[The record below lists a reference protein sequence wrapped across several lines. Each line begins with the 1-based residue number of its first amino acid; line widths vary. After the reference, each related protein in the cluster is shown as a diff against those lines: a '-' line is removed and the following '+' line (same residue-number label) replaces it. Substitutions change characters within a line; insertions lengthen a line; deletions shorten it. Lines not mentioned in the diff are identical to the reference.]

1 MPTIS
6 YFYGIFIR
14 MFLDDHA
21 PPHFHAIYGEFTAI
35 IDIQA
40 LEVIKG
46 DLPRRACELVLDW
59 TELHQDE
66 LMCNWDLCRQHVSP
80 HTIEPLR

>member
-1 MPTIS
+1 
-6 YFYGIFIR
+6 

-21 PPHFHAIYGEFTAI
+21 PPHFHATYGEFTAI

-40 LEVIKG
+40 LEVTKG
-46 DLPRRACELVLDW
+46 NLPRRARELVLDW

-66 LMCNWDLCRQHVSP
+66 LLRNWELCQQHESP
-80 HTIEPLR
+80 HAIEPLR